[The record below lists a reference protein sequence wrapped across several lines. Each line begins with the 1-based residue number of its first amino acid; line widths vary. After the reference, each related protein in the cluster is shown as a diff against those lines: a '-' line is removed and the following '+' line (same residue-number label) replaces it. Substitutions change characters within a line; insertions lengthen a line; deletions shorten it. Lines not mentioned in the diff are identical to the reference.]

1 MIASRR
7 AGEITFYEE
16 LGVVPAASPDELR
29 EAFRTLVRLLHPDQ
43 QTDPHLKDAAEKQMR
58 KLNRIY
64 AVLSDPDRRRRY
76 DQSLD
81 GGYRP
86 PVIIA
91 GPVPPHPHPWGTGRI
106 AWAAFLF
113 FVAGLL
119 IWFTK
124 DNMAG
129 SLRSFDQSSLD
140 QSSDTAWN
148 SASAPGATDL
158 TVDQVSRIAQLQG
171 DLRTVT
177 LERDQALSELNRLR
191 GNNPAGAT
199 SGSEPLPP
207 PADRL
212 APEAIADLPLTTRAT
227 VLVSSAP
234 VRVDH
239 PAPRPI
245 SGFWYYARPSQ
256 GQHNTNRSLYLPEF
270 IEAIIS
276 DENGVIHGKYRAR
289 FQTADRAISPE
300 VDFSFSGPSGTT
312 TSSVAPA
319 TYSWTGAAGAKGELT
334 LKLVSE
340 NSLRVDWT
348 ATDLGTQQGL
358 ASGTAV
364 LTRRLQ

>member
-1 MIASRR
+1 MITSHR

-16 LGVVPAASPDELR
+16 LGVAPAASPAELR

-76 DQSLD
+76 DQSLA

-86 PVIIA
+86 PIIIA
-91 GPVPPHPHPWGTGRI
+91 GPVPNPTHRWGAGRI
-106 AWAAFLF
+106 TWAALLF

-124 DNMAG
+124 DNITGA
-129 SLRSFDQSSLD
+129 LRSFDQTSFDQSSLD

-148 SASAPGATDL
+148 SAPAPDVSDV
-158 TVDQVSRIAQLQG
+158 TVDDVSRIAQLQG

-177 LERDQALSELNRLR
+177 LERDEALSELDRLR
-191 GNNPAGAT
+191 GNDSAGAT
-199 SGSEPLPP
+199 IGSEPLTA
-207 PADRL
+207 PADRSS
-212 APEAIADLPLTTRAT
+212 PVAIADLPLATRAT
-227 VLVSSAP
+227 MLISAPP
-234 VRVDH
+234 VRVDR
-239 PAPRPI
+239 PALRPM
-245 SGFWYYARPSQ
+245 SGFWYYSRPSR

-270 IEAIIS
+270 IEATIS

-289 FQTADRAISPE
+289 FQTADRAISPD
-300 VDFSFSGPSGTT
+300 VDFSFSGPSGT
-312 TSSVAPA
+312 A
-319 TYSWTGAAGAKGELT
+319 TYPWIGAAGAKGELT

-348 ATDLGTQQGL
+348 TTDLGTQQGL

-364 LTRRLQ
+364 LTRRVQ